1 MNREYLYANWRGGN
15 ALLGRVAAMVKV
27 GTTRANLTS
36 QWPHAF
42 LSGIF
47 FYKSLLNPP
56 PIILGLL
63 HPPTMKPSVL
73 PPKLSKTVYFTP
85 GRFFSGGFATVT
97 TGLLQ

>member
-47 FYKSLLNPP
+47 FLFQSSNFLF
-56 PIILGLL
+56 IE
-63 HPPTMKPSVL
+63 T
-73 PPKLSKTVYFTP
+73 LSTEMREKFHGEARCRT
-85 GRFFSGGFATVT
+85 
-97 TGLLQ
+97 

>member
-27 GTTRANLTS
+27 GTTRVNLTS

-47 FYKSLLNPP
+47 FYS
-56 PIILGLL
+56 
-63 HPPTMKPSVL
+63 
-73 PPKLSKTVYFTP
+73 
-85 GRFFSGGFATVT
+85 RFKFFVHWNAEYGEERKIPW
-97 TGLLQ
+97 

>member
-27 GTTRANLTS
+27 GTTRVNLTS

-47 FYKSLLNPP
+47 FISEFKFFVQAVFTWHANPKYFLFHPSHRIFRRMHKALNV
-56 PIILGLL
+56 G
-63 HPPTMKPSVL
+63 K
-73 PPKLSKTVYFTP
+73 KNN
-85 GRFFSGGFATVT
+85 
-97 TGLLQ
+97 

>member
-27 GTTRANLTS
+27 GTTRVNLTS

-47 FYKSLLNPP
+47 FLFQSSNFFVHWNAEY
-56 PIILGLL
+56 GDER
-63 HPPTMKPSVL
+63 
-73 PPKLSKTVYFTP
+73 KTA
-85 GRFFSGGFATVT
+85 G
-97 TGLLQ
+97 